1 MDQAWMMGINL
12 PMISDGQADLV
23 LSRIMQMAVV
33 IQIVMLIVGVLICC
47 FGLKLVRVLSVF
59 AGLVIG
65 SGIGTGAALGLG
77 FSGTMIP
84 VTILL
89 CTVVMAVF
97 CCGVRKLGIF
107 FVVLLHTTGIAASL
121 LLPGIKDITQAM
133 IVLGVSVFA
142 ALLMAV
148 FAVIKP
154 ELVVVIITGISG
166 GLSVGTAAAA
176 LLGITGNIWVGY
188 GISAAA
194 AFIGIWIQFM
204 MQSRKIGKNERV
216 YAERMKGQVSR
227 ESEVEKARRILEEED
242 EETEK
247 PKSSKAD
254 RKSSNDDNDDDDDDD
269 DITIITMS

>member
-107 FVVLLHTTGIAASL
+107 FVVLLHKL
-121 LLPGIKDITQAM
+121 CR
-133 IVLGVSVFA
+133 FW
-142 ALLMAV
+142 
-148 FAVIKP
+148 F
-154 ELVVVIITGISG
+154 
-166 GLSVGTAAAA
+166 
-176 LLGITGNIWVGY
+176 
-188 GISAAA
+188 
-194 AFIGIWIQFM
+194 
-204 MQSRKIGKNERV
+204 KIF
-216 YAERMKGQVSR
+216 QLFLQCSF
-227 ESEVEKARRILEEED
+227 
-242 EETEK
+242 
-247 PKSSKAD
+247 
-254 RKSSNDDNDDDDDDD
+254 
-269 DITIITMS
+269 